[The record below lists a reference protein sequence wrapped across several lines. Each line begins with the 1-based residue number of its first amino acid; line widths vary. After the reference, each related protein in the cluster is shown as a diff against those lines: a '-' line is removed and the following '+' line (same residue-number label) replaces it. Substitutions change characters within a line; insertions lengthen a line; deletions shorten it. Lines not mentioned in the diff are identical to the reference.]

1 MNMKKR
7 CPMYLCFMVL
17 ATILLFGGCSI
28 FDNTDY
34 VPVVQNGYLGEYTDV
49 TVKDLLW
56 NFHSNLYEEE
66 IWDGGT
72 TDDGKEIVEVIYKDT
87 SGTGS
92 MDDARIQFTMLDEQ
106 CFEVTA
112 FVDPM
117 MPTEEATDVLATLN
131 FLYFSYY
138 AEKHPESVGNIEKER
153 TFIQQL
159 EKISAS
165 AVNYGAASDYKGDR
179 SKICELAGDT
189 PMELGVPQLLDASG
203 YLDLSFYYQE
213 DEPAEDVLE
222 EPGIGGFTDSGKYA
236 SVEEFLE
243 DPDVKSQLE
252 EMMSSLDDDTIID
265 VSGSGDTLIY
275 TFIFTDDVDIA
286 STRAAMKEEMNDPVF
301 TSVFEDIAASLSD
314 AIEVINPTVIVSY
327 WTWDGIEIYSQEYYP
342 SY

>member
-1 MNMKKR
+1 M
-7 CPMYLCFMVL
+7 
-17 ATILLFGGCSI
+17 LLVMLVFVGCDS
-28 FDNTDY
+28 TDY

-72 TDDGKEIVEVIYKDT
+72 TDDGKEIVEVTYKDT
-87 SGTGS
+87 SGTGG

-138 AEKHPESVGNIEKER
+138 TEKHPESVGNLEKER

-159 EKISAS
+159 EKISGS
-165 AVNYGAASDYKGDR
+165 AVNYGAASNYKGDR

-203 YLDLSFYYQE
+203 YLDLSFYYQKDEPDE
-213 DEPAEDVLE
+213 DEPEIE
-222 EPGIGGFTDSGKYA
+222 GFTDSGKYA

-252 EMMSSLDDDTIID
+252 EMMSSLDDDMIID
-265 VSGSGDTLIY
+265 VSGSGNTLIY
-275 TFIFTDDVDIA
+275 SFVFFDDVDIA
-286 STRAAMKEEMNDPVF
+286 STRAAMKEEMNDPYF
-301 TSVFEDIAASLSD
+301 ASIFEDIAASLGD
-314 AIEVINPTVIVSY
+314 AIEVTNPTVIVSY
-327 WTWDGIEIYSQEYYP
+327 WTWNGTEIYSQEYYP